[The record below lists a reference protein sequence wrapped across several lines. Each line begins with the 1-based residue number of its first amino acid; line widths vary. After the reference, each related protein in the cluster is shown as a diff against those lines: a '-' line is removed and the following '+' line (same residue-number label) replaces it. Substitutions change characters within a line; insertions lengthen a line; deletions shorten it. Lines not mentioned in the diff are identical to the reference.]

1 MCVEKFQLQI
11 RAQKWLLGRSLVMFL
26 WINVHEMTIIK
37 DAYIQSSLT
46 ICRWLTPGPCM
57 DIKIHFDRI
66 LIADILHSQAQPTT
80 GFVVLQY
87 LRWKKP
93 SYKQTL
99 CSSNPSFSRVSYIY
113 VYMYEYIYIYIC
125 CCCYVAKSCPALCNS
140 VNCSILGFPVLHYL
154 PEFAQVRVCWVTDA
168 IQPSHPLPSPS
179 RPVLNLS
186 QHQGLFQWVGSL
198 HQVAHVHCSSICGM
212 YIYFC
217 SFEDLKLKTSKTVL
231 LTSYLCDYMK
241 MK

>member
-1 MCVEKFQLQI
+1 MIDSRALHGYQNPFWSNPHSWYSTFSGSTNYRFCSAAVFTLKKNQLI
-11 RAQKWLLGRSLVMFL
+11 SRPRA
-26 WINVHEMTIIK
+26 
-37 DAYIQSSLT
+37 A
-46 ICRWLTPGPCM
+46 
-57 DIKIHFDRI
+57 
-66 LIADILHSQAQPTT
+66 
-80 GFVVLQY
+80 
-87 LRWKKP
+87 
-93 SYKQTL
+93 QTL
-99 CSSNPSFSRVSYIY
+99 VFQGSVIYTYIC
-113 VYMYEYIYIYIC
+113 MNIYI

-140 VNCSILGFPVLHYL
+140 VNCSMLGFPVLHYL
-154 PEFAQVRVCWVTDA
+154 PEFAQVRVCWVADA

-186 QHQGLFQWVGSL
+186 QHQGLFQWVGPL